1 MKLFALLLT
10 VAMTYGVVGVVT
22 EPPTRETPPGRGRIG
37 GMGTNV

>member
-22 EPPTRETPPGRGRIG
+22 EPPTRRGRIG